1 VVLTLVARRLAW
13 ALPLLLI
20 ASALSFVLVSLVPGD
35 PARALLG
42 PNATQ
47 AQYLQLHRQL
57 GLDRPLYLQYLSW
70 LRGAVRGDLG
80 TSLFTAEPVSSIL
93 NQRLWVS
100 LTLIAGSLLV
110 AAVAGVALG
119 TLSAV
124 RRGWLGRTVDA
135 VAMLGLAIPS
145 FWLALLL
152 IAVFA
157 VAVRLFP
164 ATGWVPFA
172 TSPGG
177 WLHSLVLPVATIAFS
192 ALTVIVVQTR
202 DAMLDVLSSD
212 YIHVLRANGF
222 PARSIVL
229 RHALRNAAIP
239 VVTLLGI
246 IFIGLLTA
254 TVLVETVFAL
264 PGLGSAAVQAA
275 TQHDLPV
282 IQGEV
287 LYFTIIVVIVN
298 LLTDIAYR
306 LLDPRVRVS

>member
-1 VVLTLVARRLAW
+1 MLTLVARRLAW

-100 LTLIAGSLLV
+100 LTLIAGSLFV
-110 AAVAGVALG
+110 AAVAGIALG
-119 TLSAV
+119 ALSAV

-157 VAVRLFP
+157 VAIRLFP

-172 TSPGG
+172 ASPGG